1 MVLVGWAEGGGVEV
15 ARRDLGEGLGAGRMG
30 GWRQRGILANLEL

>member
-15 ARRDLGEGLGAGRMG
+15 ARGDLGEGLGAGRMG
-30 GWRQRGILANLEL
+30 GWEVGDNGGY